1 MEIWD
6 SKHVVVSQPILKRYS
21 LQEGKFEPL
30 NGKVNTFL
38 ACFCMIVLMLIVLLM
53 FIRVCSYSFF
63 LFFSSLSLVTLCAK
77 LSGTVYCNQSCLWV
91 CFCVCVFVGLLPR

>member
-21 LQEGKFEPL
+21 LQEDKFEPL

-63 LFFSSLSLVTLCAK
+63 ILLISVSSY
-77 LSGTVYCNQSCLWV
+77 TV
-91 CFCVCVFVGLLPR
+91 R